1 MMHCRNSA
9 GQNLCIYKESLL
21 MTMDFFRHIP
31 QTIYNAFIH
40 SKSSL
45 DILFRQITTF
55 IKVFV
60 AFVFRIHIL

>member
-1 MMHCRNSA
+1 
-9 GQNLCIYKESLL
+9 

-60 AFVFRIHIL
+60 AIVFWLQTL